1 MNHFSNTCIL
11 TAIKK
16 KKLLSVE
23 HGLQTKKLSA
33 IEVRWKNFKPQLKDD
48 GITSVSM
55 QHFEKFET
63 NTKNRKVVKHLKAVS
78 IRANLEFILSF
89 T

>member
-1 MNHFSNTCIL
+1 MGSRQKNYLQLNWG
-11 TAIKK
+11 K
-16 KKLLSVE
+16 VE
-23 HGLQTKKLSA
+23 KFQ
-33 IEVRWKNFKPQLKDD
+33 PQLKDD